1 VTEGVFRGDGIPRG
15 LAFETSVDGELCS
28 CGRPL
33 IDA

>member
-1 VTEGVFRGDGIPRG
+1 VTEGVFRGDGIPQG
-15 LAFETSVDGELCS
+15 LTFEAPVEGELCS